1 MDSKIMM
8 GDEVGGGR
16 RELLCPGC
24 EGGNLHHA
32 DVHVFD
38 CAEDAEVVKRISVE
52 HGADEAGYPAL
63 GSAKVSMS
71 LVPNDSNS
79 GNPSS
84 QRNGITIMFVCENC
98 SAAPVLE
105 IAQHKG
111 ATLVGWARGGT
122 S

>member
-1 MDSKIMM
+1 M
-8 GDEVGGGR
+8 GRTVSMGGGDGDR

-24 EGGNLHHA
+24 GGSNLHHA
-32 DVHVFD
+32 DVLVFD
-38 CAEDAEVVKRISVE
+38 RAEDADEVKRITVE

-84 QRNGITIMFVCENC
+84 RRNGITIAFMCENC
-98 SAAPVLE
+98 SAASVLE

-111 ATLVGWARGGT
+111 ATLVGWA
-122 S
+122 